1 MSSTVAASGSGSG
14 SKGKPKESRRWLKRR
29 VPREHLYRLTPRP
42 QPERLGRSD
51 AWYVAR
57 HLLRAWWLW
66 MAVAIAGYSAGHIGV
81 AIPAAI
87 AAFVFY
93 QTTPV
98 RHPAAFALTSS
109 LTVDSAEFATTVA
122 GMTATAL
129 VDGNAVA
136 IFNDGDAIYPP
147 MLEAIAAAQQS
158 ITMEQYILWDGEV
171 GRRFA
176 EVLAE
181 RGAAGVAVKI
191 ILDAVGSSTVGTEI
205 LHTLERGGCQLAWF
219 QPIRWYTLDRAN
231 HRDHRKSLIVD
242 GRVAFTG
249 GAGMADHW
257 VIGTP
262 GSPPWRDVQIR
273 VEGPAALDQQSGFAY
288 NWLNLTGEI
297 LGGREFFPLPVR
309 AGDVG
314 VQVIQSSPGLG
325 PSAAGTVHLLAIQCA
340 RRSVSIANSY
350 FIPDDRMIDVLAR
363 ACRRGVT
370 VTLMLAGRHND
381 TWWAR
386 QNSVRLYGSLI
397 KAGVQIYEY
406 TPTMLH
412 QKIMIVD
419 DAWATVGTT
428 NFDNRSFALNDET
441 NVCFTDR
448 ALVRELRETFDL
460 DLTRCEPIT
469 MQTWRERGL
478 VQRTT
483 ELFASIIED
492 QL

>member
-1 MSSTVAASGSGSG
+1 MSSTVAASGSGS
-14 SKGKPKESRRWLKRR
+14 KGRPKESRRWLKRR
-29 VPREHLYRLTPRP
+29 VPREHLYRLVPRP
-42 QPERLGRSD
+42 QPERLGRRD
-51 AWYVAR
+51 AWSVIR
-57 HLLRAWWLW
+57 RLLRAWWLW
-66 MAVAIAGYSAGHIGV
+66 MLTAIVAYSVGHLGV

-93 QTTPV
+93 NTTPV
-98 RHPAAFALTSS
+98 RHPAAFALETN

-129 VDGNAVA
+129 VEGNAVA

-147 MLEAIAAAQQS
+147 MLDAIAAARHS

-176 EVLAE
+176 DAFAE
-181 RGAAGVAVKI
+181 RAAAGVAVKI
-191 ILDAVGSSTVGTEI
+191 ILDAIGSSTVGATI
-205 LHTLERGGCQLAWF
+205 LQTLERGGCQLAWF

-257 VIGTP
+257 AIGTR
-262 GSPPWRDVQIR
+262 GSPAWRDVQIR
-273 VEGPAALDQQSGFAY
+273 VEGPAALVQQSGFAY

-297 LGGREFFPLPVR
+297 LGGREFFPLPRR
-309 AGDVG
+309 AGSVA

-325 PSAAGTVHLLAIQCA
+325 PTAAGTVHLLALQCA
-340 RRSVSIANSY
+340 RRTVSIANSY
-350 FIPDDRMIDVLAR
+350 FIPDDRMIDILAR

-370 VTLMLAGRHND
+370 VTLMLAGRRND

-386 QNSVRLYGSLI
+386 QNSVRLYGQLLQ
-397 KAGVQIYEY
+397 AGVQIYEY
-406 TPTMLH
+406 TPAMLH
-412 QKIMIVD
+412 QKVMIVD

-448 ALVRELRETFDL
+448 ALVRELQETFAR
-460 DLTRCEPIT
+460 DLTHSRHIT
-469 MQTWRERGL
+469 MKTWRRRGV
-478 VQRTT
+478 VQRAT
-483 ELFASIIED
+483 ELFASVIED